1 MSRLLLAV
9 NAGSSSLKLAV
20 FDIASEQSQALL
32 RGRLETRANPRRLDM
47 IAADGTQLAGPEFR
61 LGRRTGGRSLAG
73 ALAWIEAR
81 LGAPIAAVAHRIVH
95 GGDLA
100 RAAVATDATVRAA
113 EEVAAFAPLHQTA
126 GLAAV
131 YAIRRERP
139 DTPQVLVFD
148 TLFHRGHD
156 PVVDRLGLPRTWE
169 ERGLR
174 RYGFHGLSYEHLT
187 ARLRELDPS
196 AASGRVVAAHLGSGA
211 SLCALLDGR
220 SVDTTMGATPLDG
233 LVMGTRCGSLDP
245 GAVLLLQQMGN
256 LTPAA
261 ATDLLYRRAGL
272 LGVSGL
278 SGDMRTLLSSPDP
291 RARAAIDLFV
301 FRIARE
307 TAALA
312 ATLGG
317 LDAIVFTGGIGE
329 NAPQVR
335 AAVCER
341 LAWLGVRLDAA
352 RNGRGDAR
360 VSAPGSRV
368 AVWTIPADEERVIA
382 RHAREVLG

>member
-1 MSRLLLAV
+1 MSRLVLTV

-20 FDIASEQSQALL
+20 FDIASERSEALL
-32 RGRLETRANPRRLDM
+32 RGRLETRANPRRIEV
-47 IAADGTQLAGPEFR
+47 IAADGRRVSGPELR
-61 LGRRTGGRSLAG
+61 LGGQTARRSIAR
-73 ALAWIEAR
+73 ALEWAEAR
-81 LGAPIAAVAHRIVH
+81 LGAPIAAVAHRVVH
-95 GGDLA
+95 GGDFA
-100 RAAVATDATVRAA
+100 HAVRATEAHVRAA
-113 EEVAAFAPLHQTA
+113 ERLTPLAPLHQPA

-131 YAIRRERP
+131 RAVRQERP

-174 RYGFHGLSYEHLT
+174 RYGFHGLSYEHL
-187 ARLRELDPS
+187 AGRLRELDPAV
-196 AASGRVVAAHLGSGA
+196 AAGRVVAAHLGSGA

-233 LVMGTRCGSLDP
+233 LIMATRCGSLDP

-261 ATDLLYRRAGL
+261 ATDLLYRRSGL
-272 LGVSGL
+272 LGASGL
-278 SGDMRTLLSSPDP
+278 SGDMRVLLSSPDP
-291 RARAAIDLFV
+291 RAQAAVDLFV

-352 RNGRGDAR
+352 SNRRGDAR
-360 VSAPGSRV
+360 MSAPDSRI
-368 AVWTIPADEERVIA
+368 AVWTVPADEERVIA